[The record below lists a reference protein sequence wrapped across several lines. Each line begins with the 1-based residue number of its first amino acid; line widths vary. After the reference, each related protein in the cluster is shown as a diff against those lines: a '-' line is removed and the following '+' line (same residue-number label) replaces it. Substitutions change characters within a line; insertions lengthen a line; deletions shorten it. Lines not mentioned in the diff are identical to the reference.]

1 MKMRTLFIANVVV
14 QVLFG
19 LGFLFTPALILGIFG
34 TQTDATG
41 LTPRPCCRRAHSQSC
56 HYWLAGWLKMLP
68 RVPCKTRIIFGFSFA
83 HLLAGIQ
90 TLLAILCGTFNAIAW
105 PVVVM
110 DAFFTVAFLWGRG
123 RI

>member
-41 LTPRPCCRRAHSQSC
+41 ITLAHVAGGLILSLAIIG
-56 HYWLAGWLKMLP
+56 WLAKDVAAGPMQDAM
-68 RVPCKTRIIFGFSFA
+68 IFGFSFA

-90 TLLAILCGTFNAIAW
+90 TLLAILSGTFNAIAW

-110 DAFFTVAFLWGRG
+110 DAFFTVAFLWGRR